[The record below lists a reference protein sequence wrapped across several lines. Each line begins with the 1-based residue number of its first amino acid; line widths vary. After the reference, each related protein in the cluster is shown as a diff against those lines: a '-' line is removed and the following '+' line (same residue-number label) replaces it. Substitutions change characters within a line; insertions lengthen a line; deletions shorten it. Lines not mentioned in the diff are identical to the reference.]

1 MIQQKAKA
9 LTFYGMFTESKVGK
23 TGLTVTVDVYEGTTA
38 TPIVSAG
45 NATELAGGLYYYTL
59 SSGSNDANG
68 MYITVFKTA
77 TTTVDLRHVPAA
89 YMIPTWADEVSSILE
104 DTGTTIPGTITTIDG
119 IVDSILEDTGTTL
132 PATLSTIDGI
142 VDSILEDTGTTLP
155 GTLST
160 IAGYLDTE
168 IAAIL
173 ADTNELQTDLT
184 NGGRLDLLIDAIKA
198 KTDNIPAAP
207 ATEAKQDTIIGYLDT
222 EIAAILEDT
231 STTIPAQIAG
241 LNNLSSAQVQTAA
254 AAALTAYD
262 PPTKAE
268 LDSAVSPLATAAD
281 LAVVD
286 GNVDSI
292 LADTNELQT
301 NQGNWLTA
309 TGFSTHDPADV
320 VTAMQDV
327 AGDFKADVSGLAT
340 AADLATVDGI
350 VDDIKAV
357 TVKLDTALES
367 DGAVYR
373 FTENALEEAP
383 TGGSAPS
390 AADIADAVWDEAI
403 GGHLGAGSTGAALNA
418 AGSAG
423 DPWTTELPGSYTG
436 TQAGKVIADV
446 KAKTDG
452 LNFTGTDV
460 KATLDGEEVDVGKVK
475 AVPLTSV
482 NDFKADTSNL
492 ALEATAQ
499 SIKDKTDN
507 LPASPAASGEY
518 TSALATIQADLD
530 NPSQYKADVSA
541 LATSAELAALEAH
554 GDDNWGAGAVPSA
567 ADIADAVWDELIAAH
582 ATAGTTGA
590 ALLAAGAAGDPNTGL
605 PSSYTTGQIGYLIG
619 EMAARLNTSNA
630 VVLSAL
636 QSDPLNIRRGD
647 TLPLRLTGLGTM
659 TGYSEVWF
667 TVKSAISHSDTEAV
681 LQITTAGLQRING
694 AIGTAGN
701 ATLTVTDA
709 TNGDVTITCAASE
722 MAKLAIRNGL
732 YYDLQVKIGTTVSTL
747 AFGRLNV
754 VEDVTK
760 ATS

>member
-38 TPIVSAG
+38 TPIVSGG

-68 MYITVFKTA
+68 MYIAVFKTA

-89 YMIPTWADEVSSILE
+89 YMIPTWADEVSAILE
-104 DTGTTIPGTITTIDG
+104 DTGTTIPGTITTIDGIVDDILEDTGTTLPSTLSTIDG

-132 PATLSTIDGI
+132 PATLSTI
-142 VDSILEDTGTTLP
+142 
-155 GTLST
+155 
-160 IAGYLDTE
+160 AGYIDTE
-168 IAAIL
+168 VAAIL
-173 ADTNELQTDLT
+173 ADTNELQTDLA

-198 KTDNIPAAP
+198 KTDNIPASP
-207 ATEAKQDTIIGYLDT
+207 AAVGDIPTAVAIRQEMDSNSTQL
-222 EIAAILEDT
+222 AAI
-231 STTIPAQIAG
+231 
-241 LNNLSSAQVQTAA
+241 V
-254 AAALTAYD
+254 
-262 PPTKAE
+262 
-268 LDSAVSPLATAAD
+268 
-281 LAVVD
+281 
-286 GNVDSI
+286 
-292 LADTNELQT
+292 ADTNELQT

-309 TGFSTHDPADV
+309 TGFSTHDEADV
-320 VTAMQDV
+320 VTAMQAV
-327 AGDFKADVSGLAT
+327 AGDFKADVSGLATSAEVAALNDLSAADVAGELATYGAAKPSDLSGLAT

-390 AADIADAVWDEAI
+390 AADIADAVWNEAI
-403 GGHLGAGSTGAALNA
+403 SGHLGAGSTGAALNA

-475 AVPLTSV
+475 GTTLTSV
-482 NDFKADTSNL
+482 DDFKANTSNL

-499 SIKDKTDN
+499 AIKAKTNN
-507 LPASPAASGEY
+507 LPASPAAAGEY
-518 TSALATIQADLD
+518 TAALATIQSDLD

-554 GDDNWGAGAVPSA
+554 GDTNWGAGAVPSA
-567 ADIADAVWDELIAAH
+567 EDIADAVWDELIAAH

-630 VVLSAL
+630 VVLAAL
-636 QSDPLNIRRGD
+636 QGDPLNIRRGD
-647 TLPLRLTGLGTM
+647 TLPVRLTDLGTM

-701 ATLTVTDA
+701 ATLTVIDA
-709 TNGDVTITCAASE
+709 TAGDVTITCAASE
-722 MAKLAIRNGL
+722 MAKLAIRSGL
-732 YYDLQVKIGTTVSTL
+732 YYDLQVKIGTTISTL

>member
-9 LTFYGMFTESKVGK
+9 LTFYGMFTELKVGK

-38 TPIVSAG
+38 TPIVSGG

-68 MYITVFKTA
+68 MYIAVFKTA

-89 YMIPTWADEVSSILE
+89 YSIPTWADEVSVIKEKTDNLPASPAAVGSAMTLADDAITSAKFDESTAFPLKSA
-104 DTGTTIPGTITTIDG
+104 DTGATAVARTGA
-119 IVDSILEDTGTTL
+119 DSDTLE
-132 PATLSTIDGI
+132 TLSD
-142 VDSILEDTGTTLP
+142 
-155 GTLST
+155 
-160 IAGYLDTE
+160 
-168 IAAIL
+168 
-173 ADTNELQTDLT
+173 QM
-184 NGGRLDLLIDAIKA
+184 DAVKA

-207 ATEAKQDTIIGYLDT
+207 ATEAKQDSIIGYLDT

-231 STTIPAQIAG
+231 STTIPAQISG

-268 LDSAVSPLATAAD
+268 LDSAVLPLATAAD

-320 VTAMQDV
+320 VTAMQAV

-340 AADLATVDGI
+340 ASDLATVDGI

-373 FTENALEEAP
+373 FTTNALEQAP

-403 GGHLGAGSTGAALNA
+403 SGHTG

-423 DPWTTELPGSYTG
+423 
-436 TQAGKVIADV
+436 KVLADV
-446 KAKTDG
+446 KTKTDG

-460 KATLDGEEVDVGKVK
+460 KATLDGEAVTVGNPNDCKADVSGLSTFDPATDEVDIGKVK
-475 AVPLTSV
+475 GIALISV
-482 NDFKADTSNL
+482 DDFKADTSNL

-499 SIKDKTDN
+499 AIKGKTDN

-518 TSALATIQADLD
+518 TAALATIQADLD

-554 GDDNWGAGAVPSA
+554 GDANWGAGAVPSA
-567 ADIADAVWDELIAAH
+567 DDIADAVWDELIAEH
-582 ATAGTTGA
+582 STAGTTGA

-659 TGYSEVWF
+659 TGYSEIWF

>member
-38 TPIVSAG
+38 APIVSNG

-68 MYITVFKTA
+68 MYIAVFKTA

-89 YMIPTWADEVSSILE
+89 YMIPTWTDEVSAVKQKTDNLPASPAAVGSAMTLADDAITADKFDESTAFPLKSA
-104 DTGTTIPGTITTIDG
+104 DTGATAVARTGADG
-119 IVDSILEDTGTTL
+119 DTLE
-132 PATLSTIDGI
+132 TLSDQM
-142 VDSILEDTGTTLP
+142 DTVK
-155 GTLST
+155 S
-160 IAGYLDTE
+160 
-168 IAAIL
+168 
-173 ADTNELQTDLT
+173 
-184 NGGRLDLLIDAIKA
+184 

-207 ATEAKQDTIIGYLDT
+207 ATEAKQDSIIGYLDT

-231 STTIPAQIAG
+231 STTIPSQISA

-301 NQGNWLTA
+301 NQGNWVTA

-320 VTAMQDV
+320 VTAMQAV

-340 AADLATVDGI
+340 AADLATVDSN

-390 AADIADAVWDEAI
+390 AADIADAVWDEATA
-403 GGHLGAGSTGAALNA
+403 GHTGAGTTGAALIA

-446 KAKTDG
+446 KTKTDG

-475 AVPLTSV
+475 GTALTSV
-482 NDFKADTSNL
+482 DDFKADTSNL

-499 SIKDKTDN
+499 SIKSKTDN

-554 GDDNWGAGAVPSA
+554 GDANWGAGAVPSA

-636 QSDPLNIRRGD
+636 QGDPLNIRRGD
-647 TLPLRLTGLGTM
+647 TLPLMLTGLGTM
-659 TGYSEVWF
+659 TGYSEIWF
-667 TVKSAISHSDTEAV
+667 TIKSAISHSDTEAV

-701 ATLTVTDA
+701 ATLTVTDG
-709 TNGDVTITCAASE
+709 TNGDVTITCAAEE

>member
-1 MIQQKAKA
+1 MD
-9 LTFYGMFTESKVGK
+9 GK
-23 TGLTVTVDVYEGTTA
+23 LD
-38 TPIVSAG
+38 
-45 NATELAGGLYYYTL
+45 
-59 SSGSNDANG
+59 
-68 MYITVFKTA
+68 
-77 TTTVDLRHVPAA
+77 
-89 YMIPTWADEVSSILE
+89 
-104 DTGTTIPGTITTIDG
+104 TIDG
-119 IVDSILEDTGTTL
+119 I
-132 PATLSTIDGI
+132 A
-142 VDSILEDTGTTLP
+142 DSILEDTGTTLP
-155 GTLST
+155 GALST
-160 IAGYLDTE
+160 IAGYIDTE
-168 IAAIL
+168 VA
-173 ADTNELQTDLT
+173 
-184 NGGRLDLLIDAIKA
+184 AIKA
-198 KTDNIPAAP
+198 KTDNLPAVPAAQGDIP
-207 ATEAKQDTIIGYLDT
+207 TAVQIRT
-222 EIAAILEDT
+222 EIDSNSTQLAAI
-231 STTIPAQIAG
+231 
-241 LNNLSSAQVQTAA
+241 V
-254 AAALTAYD
+254 
-262 PPTKAE
+262 
-268 LDSAVSPLATAAD
+268 
-281 LAVVD
+281 
-286 GNVDSI
+286 
-292 LADTNELQT
+292 ADTNELQT

-309 TGFSTHDPADV
+309 
-320 VTAMQDV
+320 
-327 AGDFKADVSGLAT
+327 DVSALAT

-350 VDDIKAV
+350 VDAILEDTGTTLPAAIDAIDNFVDTEVAAIKAV
-357 TVKLDTALES
+357 TDKLDTAVEL

-373 FTENALEEAP
+373 FTTNALEQAP

-403 GGHLGAGSTGAALNA
+403 SGHLGAGSTGAALNA

-482 NDFKADTSNL
+482 DDFKADTSNL

-499 SIKDKTDN
+499 SIKSKTDN

-518 TSALATIQADLD
+518 TAALATIQADLD

-554 GDDNWGAGAVPSA
+554 GDANWGAGAVPSA

-582 ATAGTTGA
+582 TAAGTTGA
-590 ALLAAGAAGDPNTGL
+590 ALLAAGAAGDPNTSV
-605 PSSYTTGQIGYLIG
+605 PSAYTTGQIGYLIG

-630 VVLSAL
+630 VVLAAL
-636 QSDPLNIRRGD
+636 QGDPLNIRRGD
-647 TLPLRLTGLGTM
+647 TLSVTLTDLGTM

-701 ATLTVTDA
+701 ATLTVTDG

-732 YYDLQVKIGTTVSTL
+732 YYDLQVKIGTTVKTV
-747 AFGRLNV
+747 AFGRVNII
-754 VEDVTK
+754 EDVTK
-760 ATS
+760 TI